1 MHDQTNEQ
9 LIRAL
14 NEVHILLSRI
24 RPLSGV
30 DGQWS
35 GPWFVAGP
43 RLWFPTLF
51 LLHRGRLHC
60 RMEIGSSS
68 WFELRWVVG
77 GQQVELPPEESCI
90 PRFVNG
96 PELWVRILEQVRQK
110 LTRALESPS
119 EYNRYVE
126 DNIPIEAR
134 SGLIKRRLL
143 WPKDEPPPLSA
154 DQVEAFCR
162 AAERGRIHEQA
173 LSAEDEVLQSFPDA
187 TPPRTNLSRRQY
199 LADAAVGYDAAFPEV
214 RSLGAEEKYRRYA
227 DGRHGGLLFLPV
239 NDQEGF
245 RAWFHGSSRHGSHPF
260 EIVYGIPHGIHLYVQ
275 HNEHE
280 KSWSYSLAVS
290 DFTKY
295 ANAAR
300 MLLAFDAAGVPVAF
314 PASQTIAAA
323 LRGDDDVRVGFGHSA
338 IHVSDIEASVV
349 DQVRW
354 DALPQLFPLTDYD
367 ACSQVA
373 QAEQA
378 QLGPCACPRGQTSNV
393 VSASSGTRPL
403 PEKG

>member
-1 MHDQTNEQ
+1 MHNQGNEQ
-9 LIRAL
+9 LVPSL
-14 NEVHILLSRI
+14 NEVRILLSRT
-24 RPLSGV
+24 RPRSGL

-51 LLHRGRLHC
+51 LLHRGRLDC
-60 RMEIGSSS
+60 RMEIGTSN

-77 GQQVELPPEESCI
+77 GQEVELPPEESCI

-96 PELWVRILEQVRQK
+96 PELWGRILQQTRQK
-110 LTRALESPS
+110 LIQALESPS

-134 SGLIKRRLL
+134 RGLILRRLL
-143 WPKDEPPPLSA
+143 WAKDGPPPLSTK
-154 DQVEAFCR
+154 QVEAFCR

-173 LSAEDEVLQSFPDA
+173 PPAEDELPQLSSNT
-187 TPPRTNLSRRQY
+187 TPPRSRLTRRQY
-199 LADAAVGYDAAFPEV
+199 MADAAVGYDAVFPDT
-214 RSLGAEEKYRRYA
+214 RSLGTEEKYRRYA
-227 DGRHGGLLFLPV
+227 DGRHGGLLFLAE
-239 NDQEGF
+239 NDQDGF

-260 EIVYGIPHGIHLYVQ
+260 EIVEGVPQGIHLYVQ

-280 KSWSYSLAVS
+280 KSWSYSLTVS
-290 DFTKY
+290 EFTHY

-314 PASQTIAAA
+314 PASQAVAAA
-323 LRGDDDVRVGFGHSA
+323 LRGDDDVRVGFGPSA
-338 IHVSDIEASVV
+338 IHVSDIEASIV

-354 DALPQLFPLTDYD
+354 DALPQLFPLRDD
-367 ACSQVA
+367 GASGQVA
-373 QAEQA
+373 QAEQG
-378 QLGPCACPRGQTSNV
+378 QQGPSASPYVETSNA
-393 VSASSGTRPL
+393 VSAASGTRAS
-403 PEKG
+403 PEKR